1 MFSCVV
7 IVVSGVTWVNMI
19 SLVVKWI
26 QKLPSKQEVVVHV
39 VLRKMKIAV
48 AVVVVPVVSQK
59 GLWLRIS

>member
-7 IVVSGVTWVNMI
+7 IVVSGVTGVNMI

>member
-19 SLVVKWI
+19 SLVVKLI